1 MEYSFYDFLKLLG
14 SLALFLYGMKIM
26 SEGLQKFAGDRLRKI
41 LTAMTTNRVTGVLT
55 GVLITALVQSSSA
68 TTVMVVSFVNA
79 GLLTLSQSIG
89 VIMGANIGTTVT
101 AWIISALG
109 FKVDIAAFALPLLA
123 FGIPL
128 LFSQK
133 SNRKSVGEFIFGF
146 SFLFMGLSYL
156 KNNAPDLSQNPDMLS
171 FVQDYTDMG
180 FISILLFV
188 GIGTV
193 LTMIVQASAATMAI
207 TLIMC
212 ANGWISFELGA
223 ALVLGENIGT
233 TITGWLVSAG
243 EWAKMFSPS
252 TLAPIAVMVG
262 VIITLVGKR
271 QQSKDVAGIIIG
283 FGILFIGM
291 NTMSDAVYPLRES
304 EVFKTAFISMGS
316 NPFLGI
322 LVGAGVT
329 AIIQSSS
336 ASQGILLSLA
346 SAGLVPTNAAVFIIM
361 GQNIGTCVTAI
372 LSSVGASKNAKCV
385 GTMHLTFNI
394 AGTIIFSILA
404 MFLFARLDPSY
415 GEGIINM
422 TQISFIHTVFNV
434 GTTIILMPFSG
445 YIIKFAMKVNGLK
458 AVETK
463 SDEAELVHLDKRMMS
478 TPSVAVEG
486 AKLETIRMGRIARE
500 NLSLALSTLSDHDEE
515 KMADV
520 KQREFVI
527 DKLCDNISKYLI
539 DLCMLHLSDK
549 DNEMVTSLLNTV
561 SDMERVGDHAEN
573 IVELAEEMKQE
584 GISFSDTALEELNEM
599 STTTLGAYDNAVKAL
614 ELDDIT
620 YAVKTSFLE
629 DQVDAMEK
637 KLRAGHIERLSN
649 AECSVNAGIHFID
662 LLGNLERVSDHAM
675 NIAQVVLNEH
685 RAEKNFHE
693 EKNVE

>member
-1 MEYSFYDFLKLLG
+1 MSSIVIPFIG
-14 SLALFLYGMKIM
+14 GLAMFIYGMNIM
-26 SEGLQKFAGDRLRKI
+26 ADGLQHAAGSKMKKI
-41 LTAMTTNRVTGVLT
+41 LEVLT
-55 GVLITALVQSSSA
+55 QNKLMGIALGALVTAIIQSSSA
-68 TTVMVVSFVNA
+68 TTVMVVGFVNA
-79 GLLTLSQSIG
+79 GLMNLTQAIS
-89 VIMGANIGTTVT
+89 VIMGA
-101 AWIISALG
+101 
-109 FKVDIAAFALPLLA
+109 
-123 FGIPL
+123 
-128 LFSQK
+128 
-133 SNRKSVGEFIFGF
+133 
-146 SFLFMGLSYL
+146 
-156 KNNAPDLSQNPDMLS
+156 
-171 FVQDYTDMG
+171 
-180 FISILLFV
+180 
-188 GIGTV
+188 
-193 LTMIVQASAATMAI
+193 
-207 TLIMC
+207 
-212 ANGWISFELGA
+212 
-223 ALVLGENIGT
+223 NIGT

-243 EWAKMFSPS
+243 EWAKMFSPA

-445 YIIKFAMKVNGLK
+445 YIIKFAMKINGLK

>member
-1 MEYSFYDFLKLLG
+1 MSSIVIPFIG
-14 SLALFLYGMKIM
+14 GLAMFIYGMNIM
-26 SEGLQKFAGDRLRKI
+26 ADGLQHAAGSKMKKI
-41 LTAMTTNRVTGVLT
+41 LEVLT
-55 GVLITALVQSSSA
+55 QNKLMGIALGALVTAIIQSSSA
-68 TTVMVVSFVNA
+68 TTVMVVGFVNA
-79 GLLTLSQSIG
+79 GLMNLTQAIS
-89 VIMGANIGTTVT
+89 VIMGA
-101 AWIISALG
+101 
-109 FKVDIAAFALPLLA
+109 
-123 FGIPL
+123 
-128 LFSQK
+128 
-133 SNRKSVGEFIFGF
+133 
-146 SFLFMGLSYL
+146 
-156 KNNAPDLSQNPDMLS
+156 
-171 FVQDYTDMG
+171 
-180 FISILLFV
+180 
-188 GIGTV
+188 
-193 LTMIVQASAATMAI
+193 
-207 TLIMC
+207 
-212 ANGWISFELGA
+212 
-223 ALVLGENIGT
+223 NIGT

-486 AKLETIRMGRIARE
+486 SKLETIRMGRIARE

>member
-1 MEYSFYDFLKLLG
+1 MSSIVIPFIG
-14 SLALFLYGMKIM
+14 GLAMFIYGMNIM
-26 SEGLQKFAGDRLRKI
+26 ADGLQHAAGSKMKKI
-41 LTAMTTNRVTGVLT
+41 LEVLT
-55 GVLITALVQSSSA
+55 QNKLMGIALGALVTAIIQSSSA
-68 TTVMVVSFVNA
+68 TTVMVVGFVNA
-79 GLLTLSQSIG
+79 GLMNLTQAIS
-89 VIMGANIGTTVT
+89 VIMGA
-101 AWIISALG
+101 
-109 FKVDIAAFALPLLA
+109 
-123 FGIPL
+123 
-128 LFSQK
+128 
-133 SNRKSVGEFIFGF
+133 
-146 SFLFMGLSYL
+146 
-156 KNNAPDLSQNPDMLS
+156 
-171 FVQDYTDMG
+171 
-180 FISILLFV
+180 
-188 GIGTV
+188 
-193 LTMIVQASAATMAI
+193 
-207 TLIMC
+207 
-212 ANGWISFELGA
+212 
-223 ALVLGENIGT
+223 NIGT

-243 EWAKMFSPS
+243 EWAKMFSPA

-304 EVFKTAFISMGS
+304 EVFRTAFVSMGS

-434 GTTIILMPFSG
+434 GTTVILMPFSG
-445 YIIKFAMKVNGLK
+445 YIIKFAMKINGLK

-614 ELDDIT
+614 ELDDVT

>member
-1 MEYSFYDFLKLLG
+1 MSSIVIPFIG
-14 SLALFLYGMKIM
+14 GLAMFIYGMNIM
-26 SEGLQKFAGDRLRKI
+26 ADGLQHAAGSKMKKI
-41 LTAMTTNRVTGVLT
+41 LEVLT
-55 GVLITALVQSSSA
+55 QNKLMGIALGALVTAIIQSSSA
-68 TTVMVVSFVNA
+68 TTVMVVGFVNA
-79 GLLTLSQSIG
+79 GLMNLTQAIS
-89 VIMGANIGTTVT
+89 VIMGA
-101 AWIISALG
+101 
-109 FKVDIAAFALPLLA
+109 
-123 FGIPL
+123 
-128 LFSQK
+128 
-133 SNRKSVGEFIFGF
+133 
-146 SFLFMGLSYL
+146 
-156 KNNAPDLSQNPDMLS
+156 
-171 FVQDYTDMG
+171 
-180 FISILLFV
+180 
-188 GIGTV
+188 
-193 LTMIVQASAATMAI
+193 
-207 TLIMC
+207 
-212 ANGWISFELGA
+212 
-223 ALVLGENIGT
+223 NIGT

-649 AECSVNAGIHFID
+649 AECSVNAGIPFID

>member
-1 MEYSFYDFLKLLG
+1 MSSIVIPFIG
-14 SLALFLYGMKIM
+14 GLAMFIYGMNIM
-26 SEGLQKFAGDRLRKI
+26 ADGLQHAAGSKMKKI
-41 LTAMTTNRVTGVLT
+41 LEVLT
-55 GVLITALVQSSSA
+55 QNKLMGIALGALVTAIIQSSSA
-68 TTVMVVSFVNA
+68 TTVMVVGFVNA
-79 GLLTLSQSIG
+79 GLMNLTQAIS
-89 VIMGANIGTTVT
+89 VIMGA
-101 AWIISALG
+101 
-109 FKVDIAAFALPLLA
+109 
-123 FGIPL
+123 
-128 LFSQK
+128 
-133 SNRKSVGEFIFGF
+133 
-146 SFLFMGLSYL
+146 
-156 KNNAPDLSQNPDMLS
+156 
-171 FVQDYTDMG
+171 
-180 FISILLFV
+180 
-188 GIGTV
+188 
-193 LTMIVQASAATMAI
+193 
-207 TLIMC
+207 
-212 ANGWISFELGA
+212 
-223 ALVLGENIGT
+223 NIGT

-404 MFLFARLDPSY
+404 MFLFARLDSSY

>member
-1 MEYSFYDFLKLLG
+1 MSSIVIPFIG
-14 SLALFLYGMKIM
+14 GLAMFIYGMNIM
-26 SEGLQKFAGDRLRKI
+26 ADGLQHAAGSKMKKI
-41 LTAMTTNRVTGVLT
+41 LEVLT
-55 GVLITALVQSSSA
+55 QNKLMGIALGALVTAIIQSSSA
-68 TTVMVVSFVNA
+68 TTVMVVGFVNA
-79 GLLTLSQSIG
+79 GLMNLTQAIS
-89 VIMGANIGTTVT
+89 VIMGA
-101 AWIISALG
+101 
-109 FKVDIAAFALPLLA
+109 
-123 FGIPL
+123 
-128 LFSQK
+128 
-133 SNRKSVGEFIFGF
+133 
-146 SFLFMGLSYL
+146 
-156 KNNAPDLSQNPDMLS
+156 
-171 FVQDYTDMG
+171 
-180 FISILLFV
+180 
-188 GIGTV
+188 
-193 LTMIVQASAATMAI
+193 
-207 TLIMC
+207 
-212 ANGWISFELGA
+212 
-223 ALVLGENIGT
+223 NIGT

-394 AGTIIFSILA
+394 IGTVIFSILA
-404 MFLFARLDPSY
+404 MLLFARLDPSY

-434 GTTIILMPFSG
+434 GTTVILMPFSG

-463 SDEAELVHLDKRMMS
+463 NDEAELVHLDKRMMS

>member
-1 MEYSFYDFLKLLG
+1 MSSIVIPFIG
-14 SLALFLYGMKIM
+14 GLAMFIYGMNIM
-26 SEGLQKFAGDRLRKI
+26 ADGLQHAAGSKMKKI
-41 LTAMTTNRVTGVLT
+41 LEVLT
-55 GVLITALVQSSSA
+55 QNKLMGIALGALVTAIIQSSSA
-68 TTVMVVSFVNA
+68 TTVMVVGFVNA
-79 GLLTLSQSIG
+79 GLMNLTQAIS
-89 VIMGANIGTTVT
+89 VIMGA
-101 AWIISALG
+101 
-109 FKVDIAAFALPLLA
+109 
-123 FGIPL
+123 
-128 LFSQK
+128 
-133 SNRKSVGEFIFGF
+133 
-146 SFLFMGLSYL
+146 
-156 KNNAPDLSQNPDMLS
+156 
-171 FVQDYTDMG
+171 
-180 FISILLFV
+180 
-188 GIGTV
+188 
-193 LTMIVQASAATMAI
+193 
-207 TLIMC
+207 
-212 ANGWISFELGA
+212 
-223 ALVLGENIGT
+223 NIGT

-304 EVFKTAFISMGS
+304 EVFRTAFVSMGS

-434 GTTIILMPFSG
+434 GTTVILMPFSG

-500 NLSLALSTLSDHDEE
+500 NLFLALSTLSDHDEE

>member
-1 MEYSFYDFLKLLG
+1 MSSIVIPFIG
-14 SLALFLYGMKIM
+14 GLAMFIYGMNIM
-26 SEGLQKFAGDRLRKI
+26 ADGLQHAAGSKMKKI
-41 LTAMTTNRVTGVLT
+41 LEVLT
-55 GVLITALVQSSSA
+55 QNKLMGIALGALVTAIIQSSSA
-68 TTVMVVSFVNA
+68 TTVMVVGFVNA
-79 GLLTLSQSIG
+79 GLMNLTQAIS
-89 VIMGANIGTTVT
+89 VIMGA
-101 AWIISALG
+101 
-109 FKVDIAAFALPLLA
+109 
-123 FGIPL
+123 
-128 LFSQK
+128 
-133 SNRKSVGEFIFGF
+133 
-146 SFLFMGLSYL
+146 
-156 KNNAPDLSQNPDMLS
+156 
-171 FVQDYTDMG
+171 
-180 FISILLFV
+180 
-188 GIGTV
+188 
-193 LTMIVQASAATMAI
+193 
-207 TLIMC
+207 
-212 ANGWISFELGA
+212 
-223 ALVLGENIGT
+223 NIGT

-304 EVFKTAFISMGS
+304 EVFRTAFVSMGS

-394 AGTIIFSILA
+394 IGTVIFSILA
-404 MFLFARLDPSY
+404 MLLFARLDPSY

-662 LLGNLERVSDHAM
+662 LLGDLERVSDHAM

>member
-1 MEYSFYDFLKLLG
+1 MSSIVIPFIG
-14 SLALFLYGMKIM
+14 GLAMFIYGMNIM
-26 SEGLQKFAGDRLRKI
+26 ADGLQHAAGSKMKKI
-41 LTAMTTNRVTGVLT
+41 LEVLT
-55 GVLITALVQSSSA
+55 QNKLMGIALGALVTAIIQSSSA
-68 TTVMVVSFVNA
+68 TTVMVVGFVNA
-79 GLLTLSQSIG
+79 GLMNLTQAVS
-89 VIMGANIGTTVT
+89 VIMGA
-101 AWIISALG
+101 
-109 FKVDIAAFALPLLA
+109 
-123 FGIPL
+123 
-128 LFSQK
+128 
-133 SNRKSVGEFIFGF
+133 
-146 SFLFMGLSYL
+146 
-156 KNNAPDLSQNPDMLS
+156 
-171 FVQDYTDMG
+171 
-180 FISILLFV
+180 
-188 GIGTV
+188 
-193 LTMIVQASAATMAI
+193 
-207 TLIMC
+207 
-212 ANGWISFELGA
+212 
-223 ALVLGENIGT
+223 NIGT

-243 EWAKMFSPS
+243 EWAKMFSPA

-304 EVFKTAFISMGS
+304 EVFRTAFVSMGS

-434 GTTIILMPFSG
+434 GTTVILMPFSG

>member
-1 MEYSFYDFLKLLG
+1 MSSIVIPFIG
-14 SLALFLYGMKIM
+14 GLAMFIYGMNIM
-26 SEGLQKFAGDRLRKI
+26 ADGLQHAAGSKMKKI
-41 LTAMTTNRVTGVLT
+41 LEVLT
-55 GVLITALVQSSSA
+55 QNKLMGIALGALVTAIIQSSSA
-68 TTVMVVSFVNA
+68 TTVMVVGFVNA
-79 GLLTLSQSIG
+79 GLMNLTQAIS
-89 VIMGANIGTTVT
+89 VIMGA
-101 AWIISALG
+101 
-109 FKVDIAAFALPLLA
+109 
-123 FGIPL
+123 
-128 LFSQK
+128 
-133 SNRKSVGEFIFGF
+133 
-146 SFLFMGLSYL
+146 
-156 KNNAPDLSQNPDMLS
+156 
-171 FVQDYTDMG
+171 
-180 FISILLFV
+180 
-188 GIGTV
+188 
-193 LTMIVQASAATMAI
+193 
-207 TLIMC
+207 
-212 ANGWISFELGA
+212 
-223 ALVLGENIGT
+223 NIGT

-291 NTMSDAVYPLRES
+291 NTMSAVYPLRES

>member
-1 MEYSFYDFLKLLG
+1 MSSIVIPFIG
-14 SLALFLYGMKIM
+14 GLAMFIYGMNIM
-26 SEGLQKFAGDRLRKI
+26 ADGLQHAAGSKMKKI
-41 LTAMTTNRVTGVLT
+41 LEVLT
-55 GVLITALVQSSSA
+55 QNKLMGIALGALVTAIIQSSSA
-68 TTVMVVSFVNA
+68 TTVMVVGFVNA
-79 GLLTLSQSIG
+79 GLMNLTQAIS
-89 VIMGANIGTTVT
+89 VIMGA
-101 AWIISALG
+101 
-109 FKVDIAAFALPLLA
+109 
-123 FGIPL
+123 
-128 LFSQK
+128 
-133 SNRKSVGEFIFGF
+133 
-146 SFLFMGLSYL
+146 
-156 KNNAPDLSQNPDMLS
+156 
-171 FVQDYTDMG
+171 
-180 FISILLFV
+180 
-188 GIGTV
+188 
-193 LTMIVQASAATMAI
+193 
-207 TLIMC
+207 
-212 ANGWISFELGA
+212 
-223 ALVLGENIGT
+223 NIGT

-304 EVFKTAFISMGS
+304 EVFKTAFVSMGS

-434 GTTIILMPFSG
+434 GTTVILMPFSG

-614 ELDDIT
+614 ELDDVT

>member
-1 MEYSFYDFLKLLG
+1 MSSIVIPFIG
-14 SLALFLYGMKIM
+14 GLAMFIYGMNIM
-26 SEGLQKFAGDRLRKI
+26 ADGLQHAAGSKMKKI
-41 LTAMTTNRVTGVLT
+41 LEVLT
-55 GVLITALVQSSSA
+55 QNKLMGIALGALVTAIIQSSSA
-68 TTVMVVSFVNA
+68 TTVMVVGFVNA
-79 GLLTLSQSIG
+79 GLMNLTQAIS
-89 VIMGANIGTTVT
+89 VIMGA
-101 AWIISALG
+101 
-109 FKVDIAAFALPLLA
+109 
-123 FGIPL
+123 
-128 LFSQK
+128 
-133 SNRKSVGEFIFGF
+133 
-146 SFLFMGLSYL
+146 
-156 KNNAPDLSQNPDMLS
+156 
-171 FVQDYTDMG
+171 
-180 FISILLFV
+180 
-188 GIGTV
+188 
-193 LTMIVQASAATMAI
+193 
-207 TLIMC
+207 
-212 ANGWISFELGA
+212 
-223 ALVLGENIGT
+223 NIGT

-434 GTTIILMPFSG
+434 GTTVILMPFSG
-445 YIIKFAMKVNGLK
+445 YIIKFAMKINGLK

-614 ELDDIT
+614 ELDDVT

>member
-1 MEYSFYDFLKLLG
+1 MSSIVIPFIG
-14 SLALFLYGMKIM
+14 GLAMFIYGMNIM
-26 SEGLQKFAGDRLRKI
+26 ADGLQHAAGSKMKKI
-41 LTAMTTNRVTGVLT
+41 LEVLT
-55 GVLITALVQSSSA
+55 QNKLMGIALGALVTAIIQSSSA
-68 TTVMVVSFVNA
+68 TTVMVVGFVNA
-79 GLLTLSQSIG
+79 GLMNLTQAIS
-89 VIMGANIGTTVT
+89 VIMGA
-101 AWIISALG
+101 
-109 FKVDIAAFALPLLA
+109 
-123 FGIPL
+123 
-128 LFSQK
+128 
-133 SNRKSVGEFIFGF
+133 
-146 SFLFMGLSYL
+146 
-156 KNNAPDLSQNPDMLS
+156 
-171 FVQDYTDMG
+171 
-180 FISILLFV
+180 
-188 GIGTV
+188 
-193 LTMIVQASAATMAI
+193 
-207 TLIMC
+207 
-212 ANGWISFELGA
+212 
-223 ALVLGENIGT
+223 NIGT

-262 VIITLVGKR
+262 VIVTLVGKR

-304 EVFKTAFISMGS
+304 EVFRTAFVSMGS

-527 DKLCDNISKYLI
+527 DKLCDSISKYLI

-573 IVELAEEMKQE
+573 IVELAEEMRQE

>member
-1 MEYSFYDFLKLLG
+1 MSSIVIPFIG
-14 SLALFLYGMKIM
+14 GLAMFIYGMNIM
-26 SEGLQKFAGDRLRKI
+26 ADGLQHAAGSKMKKI
-41 LTAMTTNRVTGVLT
+41 LEVLT
-55 GVLITALVQSSSA
+55 QNKLMGIALGALVTAIIQSSSA
-68 TTVMVVSFVNA
+68 TTVMVVGFVNA
-79 GLLTLSQSIG
+79 GLMNLTQAIS
-89 VIMGANIGTTVT
+89 VIMGA
-101 AWIISALG
+101 
-109 FKVDIAAFALPLLA
+109 
-123 FGIPL
+123 
-128 LFSQK
+128 
-133 SNRKSVGEFIFGF
+133 
-146 SFLFMGLSYL
+146 
-156 KNNAPDLSQNPDMLS
+156 
-171 FVQDYTDMG
+171 
-180 FISILLFV
+180 
-188 GIGTV
+188 
-193 LTMIVQASAATMAI
+193 
-207 TLIMC
+207 
-212 ANGWISFELGA
+212 
-223 ALVLGENIGT
+223 NIGT

-599 STTTLGAYDNAVKAL
+599 STTTLRAYDNAVKAL

-637 KLRAGHIERLSN
+637 KLRAGHIDRLSN

>member
-1 MEYSFYDFLKLLG
+1 MSSIIIPFIG
-14 SLALFLYGMKIM
+14 GLAMFIYGMNIM
-26 SEGLQKFAGDRLRKI
+26 ADGLQHAAGSKMKKI
-41 LTAMTTNRVTGVLT
+41 LEVLT
-55 GVLITALVQSSSA
+55 QNKLMGIALGALVTAIIQSSSA
-68 TTVMVVSFVNA
+68 TTVMVVGFVNA
-79 GLLTLSQSIG
+79 GLMNLTQAIS
-89 VIMGANIGTTVT
+89 VIMGA
-101 AWIISALG
+101 
-109 FKVDIAAFALPLLA
+109 
-123 FGIPL
+123 
-128 LFSQK
+128 
-133 SNRKSVGEFIFGF
+133 
-146 SFLFMGLSYL
+146 
-156 KNNAPDLSQNPDMLS
+156 
-171 FVQDYTDMG
+171 
-180 FISILLFV
+180 
-188 GIGTV
+188 
-193 LTMIVQASAATMAI
+193 
-207 TLIMC
+207 
-212 ANGWISFELGA
+212 
-223 ALVLGENIGT
+223 NIGT

-304 EVFKTAFISMGS
+304 EVYKTAFISMGS

-394 AGTIIFSILA
+394 IGTVIFSILA
-404 MFLFARLDPSY
+404 MLLFARLDPSY

-637 KLRAGHIERLSN
+637 KLRAGHIDRLSN

>member
-1 MEYSFYDFLKLLG
+1 MSSIVIPFIG
-14 SLALFLYGMKIM
+14 GLAMFIYGMNIM
-26 SEGLQKFAGDRLRKI
+26 ADGLQHAAGSKMKKI
-41 LTAMTTNRVTGVLT
+41 LEVLT
-55 GVLITALVQSSSA
+55 QNKLMGIALGALVTAIIQSSSA
-68 TTVMVVSFVNA
+68 TTVMVVGFVNA
-79 GLLTLSQSIG
+79 GLMNLTQAIS
-89 VIMGANIGTTVT
+89 VIMGA
-101 AWIISALG
+101 
-109 FKVDIAAFALPLLA
+109 
-123 FGIPL
+123 
-128 LFSQK
+128 
-133 SNRKSVGEFIFGF
+133 
-146 SFLFMGLSYL
+146 
-156 KNNAPDLSQNPDMLS
+156 
-171 FVQDYTDMG
+171 
-180 FISILLFV
+180 
-188 GIGTV
+188 
-193 LTMIVQASAATMAI
+193 
-207 TLIMC
+207 
-212 ANGWISFELGA
+212 
-223 ALVLGENIGT
+223 NIGT

-422 TQISFIHTVFNV
+422 TQISFIQTVFNV

>member
-1 MEYSFYDFLKLLG
+1 MSSIVIPFIG
-14 SLALFLYGMKIM
+14 GLAMFIYGMNIM
-26 SEGLQKFAGDRLRKI
+26 ADGLQHAAGSKMKKI
-41 LTAMTTNRVTGVLT
+41 LEVLT
-55 GVLITALVQSSSA
+55 QNKLMGIALGALVTAIIQSSSA
-68 TTVMVVSFVNA
+68 TTVMVVGFVNA
-79 GLLTLSQSIG
+79 GLMNLTQAIS
-89 VIMGANIGTTVT
+89 VIMGANIGTT
-101 AWIISALG
+101 
-109 FKVDIAAFALPLLA
+109 
-123 FGIPL
+123 
-128 LFSQK
+128 
-133 SNRKSVGEFIFGF
+133 
-146 SFLFMGLSYL
+146 
-156 KNNAPDLSQNPDMLS
+156 
-171 FVQDYTDMG
+171 
-180 FISILLFV
+180 
-188 GIGTV
+188 
-193 LTMIVQASAATMAI
+193 
-207 TLIMC
+207 
-212 ANGWISFELGA
+212 
-223 ALVLGENIGT
+223 
-233 TITGWLVSAG
+233 ITGWLGSAG

-637 KLRAGHIERLSN
+637 KLRAGHIDRLSN

>member
-1 MEYSFYDFLKLLG
+1 MSSIVIPFIG
-14 SLALFLYGMKIM
+14 GLAMFIYGMNIM
-26 SEGLQKFAGDRLRKI
+26 ADGLQHAAGSKMKKI
-41 LTAMTTNRVTGVLT
+41 LEVLT
-55 GVLITALVQSSSA
+55 QNKLMGIALGALVTAIIQSSSA
-68 TTVMVVSFVNA
+68 TTVMVVGFVNA
-79 GLLTLSQSIG
+79 GLMNLTQAIS
-89 VIMGANIGTTVT
+89 VIMGA
-101 AWIISALG
+101 
-109 FKVDIAAFALPLLA
+109 
-123 FGIPL
+123 
-128 LFSQK
+128 
-133 SNRKSVGEFIFGF
+133 
-146 SFLFMGLSYL
+146 
-156 KNNAPDLSQNPDMLS
+156 
-171 FVQDYTDMG
+171 
-180 FISILLFV
+180 
-188 GIGTV
+188 
-193 LTMIVQASAATMAI
+193 
-207 TLIMC
+207 
-212 ANGWISFELGA
+212 
-223 ALVLGENIGT
+223 NIGT

-649 AECSVNAGIHFID
+649 AESSVNAGIHFID

>member
-1 MEYSFYDFLKLLG
+1 MSSIVIPFIG
-14 SLALFLYGMKIM
+14 GLAMFIYGMNIM
-26 SEGLQKFAGDRLRKI
+26 ADGLQHAAGSKMKKI
-41 LTAMTTNRVTGVLT
+41 LEVLT
-55 GVLITALVQSSSA
+55 QNKLMGIALGALVTAIIQSSSA
-68 TTVMVVSFVNA
+68 TTVMVVGFVNA
-79 GLLTLSQSIG
+79 GLMNLTQAIS
-89 VIMGANIGTTVT
+89 VIMGA
-101 AWIISALG
+101 
-109 FKVDIAAFALPLLA
+109 
-123 FGIPL
+123 
-128 LFSQK
+128 
-133 SNRKSVGEFIFGF
+133 
-146 SFLFMGLSYL
+146 
-156 KNNAPDLSQNPDMLS
+156 
-171 FVQDYTDMG
+171 
-180 FISILLFV
+180 
-188 GIGTV
+188 
-193 LTMIVQASAATMAI
+193 
-207 TLIMC
+207 
-212 ANGWISFELGA
+212 
-223 ALVLGENIGT
+223 NIGT

-283 FGILFIGM
+283 FGILYIGM

-404 MFLFARLDPSY
+404 MLLFARLDPSY

-637 KLRAGHIERLSN
+637 KLRAGHIDRLSN

>member
-1 MEYSFYDFLKLLG
+1 MSSIVIPFIG
-14 SLALFLYGMKIM
+14 GLAMFIYGMNIM
-26 SEGLQKFAGDRLRKI
+26 ADGLQHAAGSKMKKI
-41 LTAMTTNRVTGVLT
+41 LEVLT
-55 GVLITALVQSSSA
+55 QNKLMGIALGALVTAIIQSSSA
-68 TTVMVVSFVNA
+68 TTVMVVGFVNS
-79 GLLTLSQSIG
+79 GIMRLSQAIS
-89 VIMGANIGTTVT
+89 VIMGA
-101 AWIISALG
+101 
-109 FKVDIAAFALPLLA
+109 
-123 FGIPL
+123 
-128 LFSQK
+128 
-133 SNRKSVGEFIFGF
+133 
-146 SFLFMGLSYL
+146 
-156 KNNAPDLSQNPDMLS
+156 
-171 FVQDYTDMG
+171 
-180 FISILLFV
+180 
-188 GIGTV
+188 
-193 LTMIVQASAATMAI
+193 
-207 TLIMC
+207 
-212 ANGWISFELGA
+212 
-223 ALVLGENIGT
+223 NIGT

-243 EWAKMFSPS
+243 EWAKMFSPA

-304 EVFKTAFISMGS
+304 EVFRTAFVSMGS

-404 MFLFARLDPSY
+404 MLLFARLDPSY

-434 GTTIILMPFSG
+434 GTTVILMPFSG

>member
-1 MEYSFYDFLKLLG
+1 MSSIIIPFIG
-14 SLALFLYGMKIM
+14 GLAMFIYGMNIM
-26 SEGLQKFAGDRLRKI
+26 ADGLQHAAGSKMKKI
-41 LTAMTTNRVTGVLT
+41 LEVLT
-55 GVLITALVQSSSA
+55 QNKLMGIALGALVTAIIQSSSA
-68 TTVMVVSFVNA
+68 TTVMVVGFVNA
-79 GLLTLSQSIG
+79 GLMNLTQAIS
-89 VIMGANIGTTVT
+89 VIMGA
-101 AWIISALG
+101 
-109 FKVDIAAFALPLLA
+109 
-123 FGIPL
+123 
-128 LFSQK
+128 
-133 SNRKSVGEFIFGF
+133 
-146 SFLFMGLSYL
+146 
-156 KNNAPDLSQNPDMLS
+156 
-171 FVQDYTDMG
+171 
-180 FISILLFV
+180 
-188 GIGTV
+188 
-193 LTMIVQASAATMAI
+193 
-207 TLIMC
+207 
-212 ANGWISFELGA
+212 
-223 ALVLGENIGT
+223 NIGT

-394 AGTIIFSILA
+394 IGTVIFSILA
-404 MFLFARLDPSY
+404 MLLFARLDPSY

-637 KLRAGHIERLSN
+637 KLRAGHIDRLSN

>member
-1 MEYSFYDFLKLLG
+1 MSSIVIPFIG
-14 SLALFLYGMKIM
+14 GLAMFIYGMNIM
-26 SEGLQKFAGDRLRKI
+26 ADGLQHAAGSKMKKI
-41 LTAMTTNRVTGVLT
+41 LEVLT
-55 GVLITALVQSSSA
+55 QNKLMGIALGALVTAIIQSSSA
-68 TTVMVVSFVNA
+68 TTVMVVGFVNA
-79 GLLTLSQSIG
+79 GLMNLTQAIS
-89 VIMGANIGTTVT
+89 VIMGA
-101 AWIISALG
+101 
-109 FKVDIAAFALPLLA
+109 
-123 FGIPL
+123 
-128 LFSQK
+128 
-133 SNRKSVGEFIFGF
+133 
-146 SFLFMGLSYL
+146 
-156 KNNAPDLSQNPDMLS
+156 
-171 FVQDYTDMG
+171 
-180 FISILLFV
+180 
-188 GIGTV
+188 
-193 LTMIVQASAATMAI
+193 
-207 TLIMC
+207 
-212 ANGWISFELGA
+212 
-223 ALVLGENIGT
+223 NIGT

-463 SDEAELVHLDKRMMS
+463 IDEAELVHLDKRMMS

>member
-1 MEYSFYDFLKLLG
+1 MSSIVIPFIG
-14 SLALFLYGMKIM
+14 GLAMFIYGMNIM
-26 SEGLQKFAGDRLRKI
+26 ADGLQHAAGSKMKKI
-41 LTAMTTNRVTGVLT
+41 LEVLT
-55 GVLITALVQSSSA
+55 QNKLMGIALGALVTAIIQSSSA
-68 TTVMVVSFVNA
+68 TTVMVVGFVNA
-79 GLLTLSQSIG
+79 GLMNLTQAIS
-89 VIMGANIGTTVT
+89 VIMGA
-101 AWIISALG
+101 
-109 FKVDIAAFALPLLA
+109 
-123 FGIPL
+123 
-128 LFSQK
+128 
-133 SNRKSVGEFIFGF
+133 
-146 SFLFMGLSYL
+146 
-156 KNNAPDLSQNPDMLS
+156 
-171 FVQDYTDMG
+171 
-180 FISILLFV
+180 
-188 GIGTV
+188 
-193 LTMIVQASAATMAI
+193 
-207 TLIMC
+207 
-212 ANGWISFELGA
+212 
-223 ALVLGENIGT
+223 NIGT

-262 VIITLVGKR
+262 VIVTLVGKR

-304 EVFKTAFISMGS
+304 EVFKTAFVSMGS

-637 KLRAGHIERLSN
+637 KLRAGHIDRLSN

>member
-1 MEYSFYDFLKLLG
+1 MSSIVIPFIG
-14 SLALFLYGMKIM
+14 GLAMFIYGMNIM
-26 SEGLQKFAGDRLRKI
+26 ADGLQHAAGSKMKKI
-41 LTAMTTNRVTGVLT
+41 LEVLT
-55 GVLITALVQSSSA
+55 QNKLMGIALGALVTAIIQSSSA
-68 TTVMVVSFVNA
+68 TTVMVVGFVNA
-79 GLLTLSQSIG
+79 GLMNLTQAIS
-89 VIMGANIGTTVT
+89 VIMGA
-101 AWIISALG
+101 
-109 FKVDIAAFALPLLA
+109 
-123 FGIPL
+123 
-128 LFSQK
+128 
-133 SNRKSVGEFIFGF
+133 
-146 SFLFMGLSYL
+146 
-156 KNNAPDLSQNPDMLS
+156 
-171 FVQDYTDMG
+171 
-180 FISILLFV
+180 
-188 GIGTV
+188 
-193 LTMIVQASAATMAI
+193 
-207 TLIMC
+207 
-212 ANGWISFELGA
+212 
-223 ALVLGENIGT
+223 NIGT

-262 VIITLVGKR
+262 VIVTLVGKR

-304 EVFKTAFISMGS
+304 EVFKTAFVSMGS

-434 GTTIILMPFSG
+434 GTTVILMPFSG

-527 DKLCDNISKYLI
+527 DKLCDSISKYLI

-573 IVELAEEMKQE
+573 IVELAEEMRQE

>member
-1 MEYSFYDFLKLLG
+1 MSSIVIPFIG
-14 SLALFLYGMKIM
+14 GLAMFIYGMNIM
-26 SEGLQKFAGDRLRKI
+26 ADGLQHGAGSKMKKI
-41 LTAMTTNRVTGVLT
+41 LEVLT
-55 GVLITALVQSSSA
+55 QNKLMGIALGALVTAIIQSSSA
-68 TTVMVVSFVNA
+68 TTVMVVGFVNA
-79 GLLTLSQSIG
+79 GLMNLTQAIS
-89 VIMGANIGTTVT
+89 VIMGA
-101 AWIISALG
+101 
-109 FKVDIAAFALPLLA
+109 
-123 FGIPL
+123 
-128 LFSQK
+128 
-133 SNRKSVGEFIFGF
+133 
-146 SFLFMGLSYL
+146 
-156 KNNAPDLSQNPDMLS
+156 
-171 FVQDYTDMG
+171 
-180 FISILLFV
+180 
-188 GIGTV
+188 
-193 LTMIVQASAATMAI
+193 
-207 TLIMC
+207 
-212 ANGWISFELGA
+212 
-223 ALVLGENIGT
+223 NIGT

-262 VIITLVGKR
+262 VIVTLVGKR

-539 DLCMLHLSDK
+539 DLCMLHLSDN

>member
-1 MEYSFYDFLKLLG
+1 MSSIVIPFIG
-14 SLALFLYGMKIM
+14 GLAMFIYGMNIM
-26 SEGLQKFAGDRLRKI
+26 ADGLQHAAGSKMKKI
-41 LTAMTTNRVTGVLT
+41 LEVLT
-55 GVLITALVQSSSA
+55 QNKLMGIALGALVTAIIQSSSA
-68 TTVMVVSFVNA
+68 TTVMVVGFVNA
-79 GLLTLSQSIG
+79 GLMNLTQAIS
-89 VIMGANIGTTVT
+89 VIMGA
-101 AWIISALG
+101 
-109 FKVDIAAFALPLLA
+109 
-123 FGIPL
+123 
-128 LFSQK
+128 
-133 SNRKSVGEFIFGF
+133 
-146 SFLFMGLSYL
+146 
-156 KNNAPDLSQNPDMLS
+156 
-171 FVQDYTDMG
+171 
-180 FISILLFV
+180 
-188 GIGTV
+188 
-193 LTMIVQASAATMAI
+193 
-207 TLIMC
+207 
-212 ANGWISFELGA
+212 
-223 ALVLGENIGT
+223 NIGT

-262 VIITLVGKR
+262 VIVTLVGKR

-336 ASQGILLSLA
+336 ASQGILLSLE

-637 KLRAGHIERLSN
+637 KLRAGHIDRLSN

>member
-1 MEYSFYDFLKLLG
+1 MSSIVIPFIG
-14 SLALFLYGMKIM
+14 GLAMFIYGMNIM
-26 SEGLQKFAGDRLRKI
+26 ADGLQHAAGSKMKKI
-41 LTAMTTNRVTGVLT
+41 LEVLT
-55 GVLITALVQSSSA
+55 QNKLMGIALGALVTAIIQSSSA
-68 TTVMVVSFVNA
+68 TTVMVVGFVNA
-79 GLLTLSQSIG
+79 GLMNLTQAIS
-89 VIMGANIGTTVT
+89 VIMGA
-101 AWIISALG
+101 
-109 FKVDIAAFALPLLA
+109 
-123 FGIPL
+123 
-128 LFSQK
+128 
-133 SNRKSVGEFIFGF
+133 
-146 SFLFMGLSYL
+146 
-156 KNNAPDLSQNPDMLS
+156 
-171 FVQDYTDMG
+171 
-180 FISILLFV
+180 
-188 GIGTV
+188 
-193 LTMIVQASAATMAI
+193 
-207 TLIMC
+207 
-212 ANGWISFELGA
+212 
-223 ALVLGENIGT
+223 NIGT

-637 KLRAGHIERLSN
+637 KLRAGHIDRLSN
-649 AECSVNAGIHFID
+649 AECSVNAGM
-662 LLGNLERVSDHAM
+662 ERVSDHAM

>member
-1 MEYSFYDFLKLLG
+1 MSSIVIPFIG
-14 SLALFLYGMKIM
+14 GLAMFIYGMNIM
-26 SEGLQKFAGDRLRKI
+26 ADGLQHAAGSKMKKI
-41 LTAMTTNRVTGVLT
+41 LEVLT
-55 GVLITALVQSSSA
+55 QNKLMGIALGALVTAIIQSSSA
-68 TTVMVVSFVNA
+68 TTVMVVGFVNA
-79 GLLTLSQSIG
+79 GLMNLTQAIS
-89 VIMGANIGTTVT
+89 VIMGA
-101 AWIISALG
+101 
-109 FKVDIAAFALPLLA
+109 
-123 FGIPL
+123 
-128 LFSQK
+128 
-133 SNRKSVGEFIFGF
+133 
-146 SFLFMGLSYL
+146 
-156 KNNAPDLSQNPDMLS
+156 
-171 FVQDYTDMG
+171 
-180 FISILLFV
+180 
-188 GIGTV
+188 
-193 LTMIVQASAATMAI
+193 
-207 TLIMC
+207 
-212 ANGWISFELGA
+212 
-223 ALVLGENIGT
+223 NIGT

-394 AGTIIFSILA
+394 IGTVIFSILA
-404 MFLFARLDPSY
+404 MLLFARLDPSY

-599 STTTLGAYDNAVKAL
+599 SITTLGAYDNAVKAL

-637 KLRAGHIERLSN
+637 KLRAGHIDRLSN